1 MGVGVAVRFETHIA
15 VVVAAA
21 AVVGFEVGVQLRRGD
36 PVVGVHCCT

>member
-1 MGVGVAVRFETHIA
+1 MGVGVAVRFETHISVA
-15 VVVAAA
+15 AAA

>member
-1 MGVGVAVRFETHIA
+1 VGVGVAVRFETHIA
-15 VVVAAA
+15 VVAA

>member
-15 VVVAAA
+15 VVVAA

>member
-1 MGVGVAVRFETHIA
+1 MGVGVAVRFETHIF
-15 VVVAAA
+15 VAAA

>member
-1 MGVGVAVRFETHIA
+1 MGVGVAERFETHIA

-21 AVVGFEVGVQLRRGD
+21 VGFEVGVQLRRGD